1 MIVISC
7 NNAIQAGIGVDAPP
21 PHGIGTAAAA
31 ALTQCKECLKL
42 VEGTRQIAQDAGPVA
57 HPKDALQLATH
68 IAKKI
73 NC

>member
-21 PHGIGTAAAA
+21 GIGTAAA

-42 VEGTRQIAQDAGPVA
+42 AEGTRHRAQDAGPVA
-57 HPKDALQLATH
+57 HLKDVLQLATH

-73 NC
+73 IC